1 MTSNIEKLTNWRH
14 IVLYWRQRAALDKR
28 KQYVVVVSFLVWNKS
43 GGQKNDLA
51 KLCSCAI
58 LVKYAIT
65 AVKALV
71 CNDCTLLFTYSYK
84 YLLAPQVL

>member
-28 KQYVVVVSFLVWNKS
+28 KQYFLVVSFLVWNKS

-58 LVKYAIT
+58 LVKYAIRIWGT
-65 AVKALV
+65 SQIIKMEI
-71 CNDCTLLFTYSYK
+71 
-84 YLLAPQVL
+84 

>member
-28 KQYVVVVSFLVWNKS
+28 KQYVVVVSFLVWNMS

-71 CNDCTLLFTYSYK
+71 
-84 YLLAPQVL
+84 